1 MKTEVFGKGKPLV
14 LIHGWGMSSRVWMD
28 TAERLSGKNKIY
40 LIDLPGMGSSKM
52 IYPYSIEKIL
62 EEINAIAEEQI
73 SIMGWSL
80 GGQLA
85 IEYQNKYRKKVKQL
99 ILVSTTPCF
108 VNNNNWNYG
117 VERKVF
123 DNFSS
128 SVLYDWHSAMRKF
141 FNLQLIGAKDKKN
154 ILAKLENYFLNK
166 KSPSIEALGKGLRF
180 LIDNDYRDKLKRIK
194 IPVLILSGNKD
205 KLIPLKASEFLNENI
220 LNSRLK
226 IIDGATHIPF
236 MSHQE
241 IFIQHVS
248 EFMKI
253 NDK

>member
-1 MKTEVFGKGKPLV
+1 MVGVCHREY
-14 LIHGWGMSSRVWMD
+14 GWIQLKD
-28 TAERLSGKNKIY
+28 YLEKIKIY

-128 SVLYDWHSAMRKF
+128 SVLHDWNSAMRKF
-141 FNLQLIGAKDKKN
+141 FNLQLIGAKDRKN

-205 KLIPLKASEFLNENI
+205 KLIPLKASEFLNDNI